1 AAAWWSLST
10 PLRHVTSRYRRFLRH
25 RRCTSSSSRGQ
36 RAPARLNWP
45 AARMTAPGQ
54 HRIEEKKMS
63 DDAYVTS
70 RQASGL
76 KAWACRPDKRL
87 LAGSMGRTVDCR

>member
-1 AAAWWSLST
+1 
-10 PLRHVTSRYRRFLRH
+10 
-25 RRCTSSSSRGQ
+25 
-36 RAPARLNWP
+36 
-45 AARMTAPGQ
+45 MTAPGQ

-76 KAWACRPDKRL
+76 KAWACHPDKRL
-87 LAGSMGRTVDCR
+87 LAGSMDRTIDRR

>member
-1 AAAWWSLST
+1 
-10 PLRHVTSRYRRFLRH
+10 
-25 RRCTSSSSRGQ
+25 
-36 RAPARLNWP
+36 
-45 AARMTAPGQ
+45 MTAPGQ

-63 DDAYVTS
+63 NDANVTS

-87 LAGSMGRTVDCR
+87 LAGSMGRTVDRR